1 MKLFA
6 LSLLVPALSSSGN
19 ASPYIVPITE
29 IQDLQTGTLMV
40 LPPRQTD
47 TGTKQ
52 IPDEQ
57 HPFIPPGPHD
67 QRGPCPAMNTLAN
80 HGYVS
85 RDGITTFEE
94 IILAGVEAFNIDRDT
109 IANMAAVNMIT
120 HGNPF
125 VNKISIGGISPLDL
139 VRLAAFGD
147 DGLDGPKTEFNLQSL
162 IEIKRQ
168 NYESDQA
175 LNPKFALPPRRLFTA
190 YAGASLIMT
199 RVFLNTKIFTP
210 LTPNVPLVWTTKQA
224 TRRIMTSFFMNQT
237 FPENWFRAA
246 VPVTPSPIVGQ
257 MAAALPQWRAGRNN
271 GNGIYVADDP
281 PPPPFNV
288 TTVCGN
294 YWDQL
299 SNGTP
304 GSLAH
309 VTGIFKQN
317 VDLLNGIMFRASG
330 CPEQIAPAGPT
341 NVYEYPNHGGMPA
354 IAVPFRMLAG
364 SHAIIYICW
373 LPIIANPTPLV
384 VRLPAPA
391 PVYTLPPPCSW
402 GTSITKQTY
411 TPRLLL
417 LTPRYPPFPQ
427 LPAQSRNPAQFGC
440 IVSPTRLT

>member
-6 LSLLVPALSSSGN
+6 LSLLVSALFSSGN
-19 ASPYIVPITE
+19 ASPNIVPTTE

-40 LPPRQTD
+40 LPPQQTD
-47 TGTKQ
+47 TGTKR
-52 IPDEQ
+52 IPDAQ

-94 IILAGVEAFNIDRDT
+94 IILAGMEAFNIDRDT

-120 HGNPF
+120 RGNPF
-125 VNKISIGGISPLDL
+125 VNKISIGGISPLVPPLPYKIDGPYTQGIQKHGRVEGDASLTRSDAFIGDNRNFNQTLWDMDL
-139 VRLAAFGD
+139 VQLAAFGD
-147 DGLDGPKTEFNLQSL
+147 DGPDGPKTVFNLQSL

-190 YAGASLIMT
+190 YGGASLIMT
-199 RVFLNTKIFTP
+199 MFANG
-210 LTPNVPLVWTTKQA
+210 TTKQA

-257 MAAALPQWRAGRNN
+257 MAAALPQWRAGGNN
-271 GNGIYVADDP
+271 GNGIYKADDP

-288 TTVCGN
+288 TAGCGN

-317 VDLLNGIMFRASG
+317 VDLLNGIMFRVSG

-341 NVYEYPNHGGMPA
+341 NV
-354 IAVPFRMLAG
+354 
-364 SHAIIYICW
+364 
-373 LPIIANPTPLV
+373 
-384 VRLPAPA
+384 
-391 PVYTLPPPCSW
+391 
-402 GTSITKQTY
+402 
-411 TPRLLL
+411 
-417 LTPRYPPFPQ
+417 
-427 LPAQSRNPAQFGC
+427 
-440 IVSPTRLT
+440 

>member
-6 LSLLVPALSSSGN
+6 LSLLVPTLFSSGN
-19 ASPYIVPITE
+19 ASPNIVPTTE

-47 TGTKQ
+47 TGTKR
-52 IPDEQ
+52 IPDAQ

-120 HGNPF
+120 RGNPF
-125 VNKISIGGISPLDL
+125 VNKISIGGISPLVPPLPYKIDGPYTQGIQKHGRVEGDASLTRSDTFIGDNRNFNQTLWDMDL
-139 VRLAAFGD
+139 VQLAAFGD
-147 DGLDGPKTEFNLQSL
+147 DGPDGPKTVFNLQSL

-175 LNPKFALPPRRLFTA
+175 LNPKEQISDLCL
-190 YAGASLIMT
+190 L
-199 RVFLNTKIFTP
+199 
-210 LTPNVPLVWTTKQA
+210 LTIGTTKQA
-224 TRRIMTSFFMNQT
+224 TGRIMTSFFMNQT

-288 TTVCGN
+288 TAGCGN

-317 VDLLNGIMFRASG
+317 VDLLNGIMFHASG

-341 NVYEYPNHGGMPA
+341 NV
-354 IAVPFRMLAG
+354 
-364 SHAIIYICW
+364 
-373 LPIIANPTPLV
+373 
-384 VRLPAPA
+384 
-391 PVYTLPPPCSW
+391 
-402 GTSITKQTY
+402 
-411 TPRLLL
+411 
-417 LTPRYPPFPQ
+417 
-427 LPAQSRNPAQFGC
+427 
-440 IVSPTRLT
+440 